1 MAKILH
7 VLGSARAEGTPRLVL
22 DWLSLNAHEQ
32 AVALLSPEFP
42 DLQPEL
48 QAAAK
53 GFFVGAVQLK
63 EGGKPR
69 RTKTEKIVA
78 TAFDAFQPNVVI
90 CWATWAAGAAGRV
103 LLGKSTE
110 CQLVVHCGNPAAQSF
125 LEVITADLKFFP
137 AYRANGFF
145 ACCSDYVRDSFRR
158 RTMLA
163 KSRFQTIPN
172 CAQIERITARA
183 AKARMVRM
191 KDKTRFIMV
200 GTMEGHKD
208 QATLVQAAALL
219 AQRRQDFEVLLAGGG
234 KLIEKIKGQ
243 IATLG
248 VAGLVMPLG
257 MRTDIPEL
265 LGQSDAFVFST
276 TSQEGFGTVFIEA
289 LAAGLPVIASDVPA
303 CREALANGSF
313 GRLVPPQDA
322 PALARA
328 MLDFLEN
335 REPFIS
341 AKAKAAAYVKNF
353 SPSAMVDAYLS
364 LSV

>member
-1 MAKILH
+1 MSRILH

-22 DWLSLNAHEQ
+22 DWLSLDTHEQ

-42 DLQPEL
+42 DLQPAL
-48 QAAAK
+48 QTAAK
-53 GFFVGAVQLK
+53 AFFVGAVQLQQ
-63 EGGKPR
+63 GGRPR
-69 RTKTEKIVA
+69 RAKTAEIVSKA
-78 TAFDAFQPNVVI
+78 MDVFRPDVVV
-90 CWATWAAGAAGRV
+90 CWVTWAAGTTGQVLRNKAA
-103 LLGKSTE
+103 K
-110 CQLVVHCGNPAAQSF
+110 CQLVVHCGNPAAQS
-125 LEVITADLKFFP
+125 LADVITADLKFLP
-137 AYRANGFF
+137 AYRANAYF

-158 RTMLA
+158 RTILA

-183 AKARMVRM
+183 AKARMVRV

-208 QATLVQAAALL
+208 QSTLVQAAALL

-248 VAGLVMPLG
+248 MAGMVMPLG

-313 GRLVPPQDA
+313 GRLVQPQDA
-322 PALARA
+322 QALAGA
-328 MLDFLEN
+328 MLDFMEN
-335 REPFIS
+335 PAPFVC
-341 AKAKAAAYVKNF
+341 AGTKAATYVKNF
-353 SPSAMVDAYLS
+353 SPAAMANAYLS
-364 LSV
+364 LPV